1 MTLFDMSGKVAIIT
15 GSSRGIGRAIAER
28 MAEHGAKVV
37 ISSRKQQVCDEV
49 AKAINDKAGKQVAL
63 AIAANISTKDDLKHL
78 VEETNR
84 VFGKIDTLVC
94 NAASNPYYGPQAGIS
109 DDQFR
114 KILDNNIVANH
125 WLISLVVPQ
134 MIERREGSIT
144 IISSIGGLKGSTVL
158 GAYAISKAADMQ
170 LARNLA
176 CEYGKHN
183 IRVNCIAPSLIKTDF
198 TKPLCDNPE
207 TLKASTARS
216 PLLRIGE
223 PDEIA
228 GAAVFLASSA
238 GTFMTGQPFG
248 MDGGAT
254 ISWSRVRDAVQ
265 LSSRCSAERGPI
277 VLKQD
282 GPGISSE
289 PRRKWRVA
297 RHRGHAKS
305 RLTPP
310 SHKPGCAAAC
320 VN

>member
-134 MIERREGSIT
+134 MI
-144 IISSIGGLKGSTVL
+144 
-158 GAYAISKAADMQ
+158 
-170 LARNLA
+170 RNLA

-183 IRVNCIAPSLIKTDF
+183 IRVNCIAPGLIKTDF
-198 TKPLCDNPE
+198 AKALWDNSE

-228 GAAVFLASSA
+228 GAAVFLASAA
-238 GTFMTGQPFG
+238 GTFMTGQTIVI
-248 MDGGAT
+248 DGGAT
-254 ISWSRVRDAVQ
+254 IS
-265 LSSRCSAERGPI
+265 
-277 VLKQD
+277 
-282 GPGISSE
+282 
-289 PRRKWRVA
+289 
-297 RHRGHAKS
+297 
-305 RLTPP
+305 
-310 SHKPGCAAAC
+310 
-320 VN
+320 